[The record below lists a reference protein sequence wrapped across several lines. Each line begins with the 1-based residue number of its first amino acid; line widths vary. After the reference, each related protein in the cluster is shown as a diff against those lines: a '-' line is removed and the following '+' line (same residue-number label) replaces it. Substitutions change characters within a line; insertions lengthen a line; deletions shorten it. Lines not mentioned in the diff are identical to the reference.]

1 MRFVITTYYVFGI
14 IMGME
19 IVEVFYMNSFQPTT
33 VIFLT
38 QVTSPFLYALCLYF
52 VLSFF
57 QALKSGEDERV
68 KKMKIGAVLTLVL
81 AMTSPFLLG
90 MLLMR

>member
-1 MRFVITTYYVFGI
+1 
-14 IMGME
+14 
-19 IVEVFYMNSFQPTT
+19 MNSFQPTT
-33 VIFLT
+33 AIFLI
-38 QVTSPFLYALCLYF
+38 QLAAPLLYALCLYF

-57 QALKSGEDERV
+57 QALKSGDEERV

-90 MLLMR
+90 MMFMR